1 MKCNTRL
8 LTEQV
13 RSNLMGKCTTA
24 VITEAFVNALPFNK
38 DEMLFENLNLA
49 NYAANVISTMHPE
62 TLLDRALESTKNNP
76 NANLYIKNLKAAI
89 ERTQQKPK
97 NSSYIS
103 SHNSN
108 VRQAE
113 DYKMQGNKDKELS
126 TLLNA
131 ADKNSND
138 YWASY
143 YLAEFYRKNKDYG
156 NALTYYQKTLNS
168 KPTFTQCYL
177 DMAIIN
183 FENKSYNLAIQNIN
197 KYLETNPKSDTAYAL
212 RAKINLS
219 SGNLDLAE
227 QDIKQAMQLNNDISY
242 NLINAKILYYK
253 KDYENS
259 RKNFEILSN
268 SIKTSEVYKYI
279 GLCDY
284 ELGNYA
290 NALLNLD
297 KAIILSDDDKT
308 LDLKYNEIKKK
319 LETKNET

>member
-1 MKCNTRL
+1 MKRILFLFLILLLFNCQVKANE
-8 LTEQV
+8 LTEDYFDI
-13 RSNLMGKCTTA
+13 A
-24 VITEAFVNALPFNK
+24 VNYSIEGNYNEAEVYLNK
-38 DEMLFENLNLA
+38 ILA
-49 NYAANVISTMHPE
+49 IEPDNELA
-62 TLLDRALESTKNNP
+62 
-76 NANLYIKNLKAAI
+76 KNLKAAI

-126 TLLNA
+126 TLLDA
-131 ADKNSND
+131 ASKNSND

-143 YLAEFYRKNKDYG
+143 YLAEFYRKNKDYS

-177 DMAIIN
+177 DIAIIN
-183 FENKSYNLAIQNIN
+183 FENKLYNLAIQNIN

-212 RAKINLS
+212 RAKINLN

-227 QDIKQAMQLNNDISY
+227 QDIKQAIQLNNDISY

-253 KDYENS
+253 KDYKNS

-268 SIKTSEVYKYI
+268 NIKTSEVYKYI

>member
-1 MKCNTRL
+1 MKRILFLFLILLLFNCQVKANE
-8 LTEQV
+8 LTEDYFDI
-13 RSNLMGKCTTA
+13 A
-24 VITEAFVNALPFNK
+24 VNYSIEGNYNEAEVYLNK
-38 DEMLFENLNLA
+38 ILA
-49 NYAANVISTMHPE
+49 IEPDNELA
-62 TLLDRALESTKNNP
+62 
-76 NANLYIKNLKAAI
+76 KNLKAAI
-89 ERTQQKPK
+89 ERTQKPK
-97 NSSYIS
+97 SPSYIS

-126 TLLNA
+126 TLLDA

-143 YLAEFYRKNKDYG
+143 YLAEFYRKNKDYS

-177 DMAIIN
+177 DIAIIN
-183 FENKSYNLAIQNIN
+183 FENKLYNLAIQNIN

-212 RAKINLS
+212 RAKINLN

-227 QDIKQAMQLNNDISY
+227 QDIKQAIQLNNDISY

-253 KDYENS
+253 KDYKNS